1 MEWASK
7 KAGSLTSFIIA
18 CLLQVLFCYAAISK
32 VSDMEKFRTEVG
44 QSPLL
49 TYFVG
54 FIVIAVPVTELIA
67 VGLLFFT
74 KTRLLGMYLSLFLMA
89 SFTAYI
95 IAIMKF
101 AAYVPCSC
109 GGILSGMNWSQHLA
123 FNCLFTGLALT
134 GVVIVERQ
142 TPAQVNHKIYLP
154 AYLLR

>member
-1 MEWASK
+1 MERASK
-7 KAGSLTSFIIA
+7 RAGNVTSFIIA
-18 CLLQVLFCYAAISK
+18 CLLQFIFCYAAISK

-54 FIVIAVPVTELIA
+54 VIVIAVPAIELIA
-67 VGLLFFT
+67 VGLLFFN
-74 KTRLLGMYLSLFLMA
+74 KTRLWGMYLSLFLMT

-95 IAIMKF
+95 LAIMKF

-134 GVVIVERQ
+134 GVIIVERQ
-142 TPAQVNHKIYLP
+142 APVQVNHKICLP